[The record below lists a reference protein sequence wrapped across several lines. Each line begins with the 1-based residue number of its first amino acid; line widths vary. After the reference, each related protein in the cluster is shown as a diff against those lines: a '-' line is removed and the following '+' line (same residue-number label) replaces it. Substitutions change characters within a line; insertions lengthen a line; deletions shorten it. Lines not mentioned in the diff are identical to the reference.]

1 MTEEEHDTGSLLPKR
16 QVIEQV
22 ALGWACIM
30 YAEEEEEE
38 NSFRGRRRRRRKVVY
53 S

>member
-30 YAEEEEEE
+30 YAGG
-38 NSFRGRRRRRRKVVY
+38 NGGTHGCMFGRRMIGCCRV
-53 S
+53 